1 MRPLGSWQ
9 SAVFLLN
16 SRLGLLTAA
25 PASPVSLCAE
35 ASLFPRLRDYFAEFL
50 NVVSLAHLG
59 LLDPSTCVGLRYGP
73 ARPDATTAFLGSAGT
88 GFASASPPRLPLA
101 RPPLPAGGP
110 AIASRHRLRSRAG
123 RRNVRLPPIGY
134 ALRPRLRTRL
144 TLGGRTWPRNPR
156 ICGGRDSHPPF
167 RYSCLH
173 GRPHALHG
181 ASRRRFAAHAAL
193 SYQLRR
199 NLRKSAASAARFS
212 PDHFRRRVSRPVS
225 CYAIFKWWLPLSQ
238 HPGCHRDPAS
248 LQSTKRAI
256 RGLGRRSGLFPSR
269 PRSLS
274 PAV

>member
-1 MRPLGSWQ
+1 MCPRAGSQ

-25 PASPVSLCAE
+25 PTAAVALAGGAPL
-35 ASLFPRLRDYFAEFL
+35 LPKLRGRFAEFL
-50 NVVSLAHLG
+50 NMVSLAHLG

-73 ARPDATTAFLGSAGT
+73 ARSGATAAFLGCGTT
-88 GFASASPPRLPLA
+88 GFASASRPRLPLA

-110 AIASRHRLRSRAG
+110 AVMHRRRPRSRAG
-123 RRNVRLPPIGY
+123 LRNVRLTSIGY

-173 GRPHALHG
+173 GLPHALHRP
-181 ASRRRFAAHAAL
+181 SRDGFAARAAL
-193 SYQLRR
+193 SYQLQC
-199 NLRKSAASAARFS
+199 NSAASAARFS
-212 PDHFRRRVSRPVS
+212 PDHFRRGVSRPVR

-238 HPGCHRDPAS
+238 HPGC
-248 LQSTKRAI
+248 Q
-256 RGLGRRSGLFPSR
+256 
-269 PRSLS
+269 
-274 PAV
+274 

>member
-25 PASPVSLCAE
+25 PTAAVALAGGAPL
-35 ASLFPRLRDYFAEFL
+35 LPKLRGCFAEFL
-50 NVVSLAHLG
+50 NMVSLAHLG

-73 ARPDATTAFLGSAGT
+73 ARSGATAAFLGCGTT
-88 GFASASPPRLPLA
+88 GFASASRPRLPLA

-110 AIASRHRLRSRAG
+110 AVMHRRRLRSRAG
-123 RRNVRLPPIGY
+123 LRNVRLTSIGY

-173 GRPHALHG
+173 GRSDALQR
-181 ASRRRFAAHAAL
+181 ASRRTFAAHPTL
-193 SYQLRR
+193 SYQVIPKDMLPRLR
-199 NLRKSAASAARFS
+199 LSA
-212 PDHFRRRVSRPVS
+212 
-225 CYAIFKWWLPLSQ
+225 
-238 HPGCHRDPAS
+238 
-248 LQSTKRAI
+248 
-256 RGLGRRSGLFPSR
+256 
-269 PRSLS
+269 
-274 PAV
+274 